1 MANLV
6 YFDTDVFHRVGT
18 TFATHRLAADLCERI
33 LLSPLTILEALSHL
47 TLKSNADILTHIQ
60 AMHNWI
66 NPKHAGLLPWPTA
79 AIAKIG
85 FKKEPED
92 DDFTEKIEKTINLC
106 LSTNSPD
113 ELKLSA
119 GKLKD
124 VLDRMKDSTAKDFAR
139 LVEGY
144 RKAPLKPEEFS
155 EMWVFGI
162 AKRAKID
169 PKSRPVAEVVS
180 ALSAYHEYEEDRLKT
195 AANNPQYKPDKND
208 LLDSEQ
214 MLYLGDPALHFLTC
228 DGGYLARI
236 KNSPQAAQIHK
247 VSLDDLTTVD
257 KIDAILRK
265 VTA

>member
-18 TFATHRLAADLCERI
+18 TFATQRLATDLCERI

-47 TLKSNADILTHIQ
+47 TLKSNADVLTHIQ
-60 AMHNWI
+60 SVHNWV
-66 NPKHAGLLPWPTA
+66 NPEHAGLLPWPTA

-85 FKKEPED
+85 FKKEPEAD
-92 DDFTEKIEKTINLC
+92 DVTEKIEKTINLC

-124 VLDRMKDSTAKDFAR
+124 VLDRMKDSTAQDFTR
-139 LVEGY
+139 LVDAY
-144 RKAPLKPEEFS
+144 RKAPLGSDEFS
-155 EMWVFGI
+155 KMWVVGI

-169 PKSRPVAEVVS
+169 LGSRPVAEVVS
-180 ALSAYHEYEEDRLKT
+180 ALSAYHEYEEERLKT
-195 AANNPQYKPDKND
+195 AASNPQYKPDKND

-214 MLYLGDPALHFLTC
+214 MLYLGDPVLRFLTC

-247 VSLDDLTTVD
+247 VSLDELTTVD
-257 KIDAILRK
+257 KVESLLRK